1 MREPDEFDRTSS
13 VWPFATLSGRFV
25 ASTDPRGSTP
35 GMNGNQVGDPAK
47 LAQALLTGDS
57 GDPASAEGGDRQN
70 LLLVRPGEQALGSP
84 TNRRGGGKT

>member
-1 MREPDEFDRTSS
+1 
-13 VWPFATLSGRFV
+13 
-25 ASTDPRGSTP
+25 
-35 GMNGNQVGDPAK
+35 MNGNQVGDPAK